1 MFACFVLG
9 ECSVFI
15 IGIYLL
21 RVHADKAFY

>member
-1 MFACFVLG
+1 MFACFLLG

-21 RVHADKAFY
+21 RVPADNAFN